1 MIQRPPPSPVLA
13 YPVAIPPAKLY
24 ASRSRRK
31 THPIKNSSRRRVC
44 NRASKPASPH
54 YIHPSQKI
62 QSLLWDNPQVVP
74 LLYKPHRWAPRG
86 APGGRWKRKCRLCKN
101 FFENILPCP
110 CQCALLDSA
119 QYATAKDAASPSL
132 TRVQQIPGRVDD
144 NIPFYE
150 DFSPLAQPSYPSH
163 TTSATGPLF
172 LLIAVVALPVHFLVK
187 RLRCDVCG
195 ACVVEASL
203 VPCSAFTAHSPP
215 PSR

>member
-1 MIQRPPPSPVLA
+1 M
-13 YPVAIPPAKLY
+13 
-24 ASRSRRK
+24 
-31 THPIKNSSRRRVC
+31 
-44 NRASKPASPH
+44 RAM
-54 YIHPSQKI
+54 
-62 QSLLWDNPQVVP
+62 
-74 LLYKPHRWAPRG
+74 
-86 APGGRWKRKCRLCKN
+86 C
-101 FFENILPCP
+101 
-110 CQCALLDSA
+110 
-119 QYATAKDAASPSL
+119 
-132 TRVQQIPGRVDD
+132 RVQRIGALIRGRVDD